1 MCLQDAPW
9 VGRVGGAS
17 ALPTVCT
24 VGGYCG
30 VQMEALTLHEA
41 PLTAPHQGEGWGVAS
56 LPHGSGIQAPTG
68 GVGQERLALHLL
80 RRMSH
85 LPACSLVWGA
95 ARSVPHYSWAPCWAA
110 AGRDRWQHR
119 LAGVV
124 SCEAAPG
131 PLARESW
138 LCAECSVRA
147 CWHFQAAGFFS
158 DKSAY
163 VRQGANQS
171 TPRTLAA
178 AWSQRVGF
186 LCRVLPGLLSG

>member
-1 MCLQDAPW
+1 MFAVLRSHFHSVHSVKNSLQAPCSCWGWGGVCSTMCLQDAPW

-56 LPHGSGIQAPTG
+56 LPHGRVESRLPQGAWDRRG
-68 GVGQERLALHLL
+68 LALHLL

-95 ARSVPHYSWAPCWAA
+95 ARSVPHYSLGSLLGCR
-110 AGRDRWQHR
+110 GQ
-119 LAGVV
+119 GQV
-124 SCEAAPG
+124 AAPSG
-131 PLARESW
+131 
-138 LCAECSVRA
+138 
-147 CWHFQAAGFFS
+147 
-158 DKSAY
+158 
-163 VRQGANQS
+163 
-171 TPRTLAA
+171 
-178 AWSQRVGF
+178 WSG
-186 LCRVLPGLLSG
+186 VLRGCPWPFG